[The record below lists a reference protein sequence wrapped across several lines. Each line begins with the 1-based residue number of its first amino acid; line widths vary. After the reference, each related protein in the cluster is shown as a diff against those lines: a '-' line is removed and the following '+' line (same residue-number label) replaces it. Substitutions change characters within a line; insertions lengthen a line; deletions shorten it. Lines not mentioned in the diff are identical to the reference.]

1 MSKESTPAGLTGLN
15 GLLIGAAA
23 GLLVGLL
30 GGYAYGVHNGM
41 AEAQKLLGSAPLP
54 AFDATPS
61 MPAGLAQQLPPQGM
75 PGATPQGAPS
85 PEVFQRIEMNQKLVA
100 KDPKLVGVW
109 IQLGN
114 DYFDSR
120 QQLKAIDAYGKALA
134 LNPNNPDVLTDQG
147 VMYRDLGRF
156 DEAVANFE
164 KAGKADPNHIQ
175 SAYNL
180 GVVWANDKHDAAKAT
195 AAFNKVIALAPT
207 SPQAGEARRAL
218 ADLGKGPKK

>member
-1 MSKESTPAGLTGLN
+1 MSKETTPAGLTGLN

-23 GLLVGLL
+23 GLLL
-30 GGYAYGVHNGM
+30 GGLAGYSFGLTKGM
-41 AEAQKLLGSAPLP
+41 GEAQKLFGSAPLP
-54 AFDATPS
+54 AFDAPVPS
-61 MPAGLAQQLPPQGM
+61 GLPQQMPPQGM
-75 PGATPQGAPS
+75 PGGMPQAAAPS

-114 DYFDSR
+114 DYFDTR
-120 QQLKAIDAYGKALA
+120 QQQKAIDAYGKALA

-156 DEAVANFE
+156 DEAIANFE
-164 KAGKADPNHIQ
+164 KSAKIDPSHVQ
-175 SAYNL
+175 SSYNL
-180 GVVWANDKHDAAKAT
+180 GVVWSNDKHDTAKAA
-195 AAFNKVIALAPT
+195 AAFNRVISIAPN

-218 ADLGKGPKK
+218 AEMGKGQK